1 MGAFSTNDR
10 MDFRAVLSAFSDT
23 EVPMPPREDGET
35 PEWCEG
41 ERLMCAGGSWTPSIG
56 QAPEGWHEGSGFS
69 SWRILEADVPQ
80 TYYLSPVPML
90 PLPPPCGE
98 GGRAAAEGDRTASFE
113 TGRQIP
119 VIHPF
124 QCFRMRGA
132 AKRQEETA
140 FRNSFGLP
148 TDPFP
153 TLLASDV
160 TPFAFWYEGDPE
172 GGCIRFLTETESER
186 LMGLPEG
193 WTKYGGGRRGDPAS
207 ATLQGAGEMR
217 LPSLVPITLWPG
229 FMRCWLT
236 GPERRNEPMFEA
248 YITNT
253 ALYPLMGIEV
263 GTTVHF
269 PMTTQELQ
277 AALAK
282 IGIDGKRYSE
292 VFFTSFD
299 SDVLGLYDHL
309 YECENIDELNELG
322 HALLEVRDKGGLETF
337 EAALVLGNHTR
348 SVKDL
353 INLTQNLDLYR
364 FYPDISDD
372 EGLGRLYAD
381 ELGTIDIPEHIQNYF
396 DYEAYGRD
404 VRINEGGVFAPGGY
418 VSAVPEGFKEYY
430 HGPQDIPP
438 EHRIFAYPEKAEPV
452 HSILAALKRFQ
463 EAPARSEKGQGGAF
477 P

>member
-1 MGAFSTNDR
+1 
-10 MDFRAVLSAFSDT
+10 
-23 EVPMPPREDGET
+23 
-35 PEWCEG
+35 
-41 ERLMCAGGSWTPSIG
+41 
-56 QAPEGWHEGSGFS
+56 
-69 SWRILEADVPQ
+69 
-80 TYYLSPVPML
+80 
-90 PLPPPCGE
+90 
-98 GGRAAAEGDRTASFE
+98 
-113 TGRQIP
+113 
-119 VIHPF
+119 
-124 QCFRMRGA
+124 
-132 AKRQEETA
+132 
-140 FRNSFGLP
+140 
-148 TDPFP
+148 
-153 TLLASDV
+153 
-160 TPFAFWYEGDPE
+160 
-172 GGCIRFLTETESER
+172 
-186 LMGLPEG
+186 
-193 WTKYGGGRRGDPAS
+193 
-207 ATLQGAGEMR
+207 
-217 LPSLVPITLWPG
+217 
-229 FMRCWLT
+229 
-236 GPERRNEPMFEA
+236 MFEA

-269 PMTTQELQ
+269 PTTTQELQ

-418 VSAVPEGFKEYY
+418 SIHRQDDFAVDFVGFIRFPAVKVMN
-430 HGPQDIPP
+430 
-438 EHRIFAYPEKAEPV
+438 IFRCLRVPAMLDRKTLEQFEDG
-452 HSILAALKRFQ
+452 ILDAL
-463 EAPARSEKGQGGAF
+463 
-477 P
+477 

>member
-1 MGAFSTNDR
+1 
-10 MDFRAVLSAFSDT
+10 
-23 EVPMPPREDGET
+23 
-35 PEWCEG
+35 
-41 ERLMCAGGSWTPSIG
+41 
-56 QAPEGWHEGSGFS
+56 
-69 SWRILEADVPQ
+69 
-80 TYYLSPVPML
+80 
-90 PLPPPCGE
+90 
-98 GGRAAAEGDRTASFE
+98 
-113 TGRQIP
+113 
-119 VIHPF
+119 
-124 QCFRMRGA
+124 
-132 AKRQEETA
+132 
-140 FRNSFGLP
+140 
-148 TDPFP
+148 
-153 TLLASDV
+153 
-160 TPFAFWYEGDPE
+160 
-172 GGCIRFLTETESER
+172 
-186 LMGLPEG
+186 
-193 WTKYGGGRRGDPAS
+193 
-207 ATLQGAGEMR
+207 
-217 LPSLVPITLWPG
+217 
-229 FMRCWLT
+229 
-236 GPERRNEPMFEA
+236 MFEA

-269 PMTTQELQ
+269 PTTTQELQ

-463 EAPARSEKGQGGAF
+463 EAPPAPKKDKAGPSHEERMFLINVHRNSPSAWKDLNF
-477 P
+477 PKNPVLIPVIVSFPSVFPHIDRFHIFIIPEIYHILHHFYTVSVNNFQFILRQKPSVICSPLQMTICGITPCQTALTSRKALIS

>member
-1 MGAFSTNDR
+1 
-10 MDFRAVLSAFSDT
+10 
-23 EVPMPPREDGET
+23 
-35 PEWCEG
+35 
-41 ERLMCAGGSWTPSIG
+41 
-56 QAPEGWHEGSGFS
+56 
-69 SWRILEADVPQ
+69 
-80 TYYLSPVPML
+80 
-90 PLPPPCGE
+90 
-98 GGRAAAEGDRTASFE
+98 
-113 TGRQIP
+113 
-119 VIHPF
+119 
-124 QCFRMRGA
+124 
-132 AKRQEETA
+132 
-140 FRNSFGLP
+140 
-148 TDPFP
+148 
-153 TLLASDV
+153 
-160 TPFAFWYEGDPE
+160 
-172 GGCIRFLTETESER
+172 
-186 LMGLPEG
+186 
-193 WTKYGGGRRGDPAS
+193 
-207 ATLQGAGEMR
+207 
-217 LPSLVPITLWPG
+217 
-229 FMRCWLT
+229 
-236 GPERRNEPMFEA
+236 MFEA

-418 VSAVPEGFKEYY
+418 VSAVPEPKPTE
-430 HGPQDIPP
+430 PVEEVP
-438 EHRIFAYPEKAEPV
+438 EPEPEKKDSPLLSLLLIGAV
-452 HSILAALKRFQ
+452 VLAGGGIGYYFKIYKPKH
-463 EAPARSEKGQGGAF
+463 EAPDLEDDYCEYEDGELEEIAEE
-477 P
+477 PEDEDTPPWEEDTEE